1 MPDSC
6 TSQLDIA
13 SQLVSSRVNFN
24 ITFGGGE
31 KHFNAR
37 KDNQNLIEQWLK
49 RDATCYVNTKGTNC
63 NVDVNKFESS
73 CFIKLVYLYYGIDI
87 EQFVRI
93 SKDIWTNCSYFETT
107 SELSRPRCQNKTPNW
122 TLRIKWS
129 SRNN

>member
-1 MPDSC
+1 MSNWKLSVNRWYEASVPDSC

-49 RDATCYVNTKGTNC
+49 RDATCYVNTKGTIC
-63 NVDVNKFESS
+63 N
-73 CFIKLVYLYYGIDI
+73 
-87 EQFVRI
+87 
-93 SKDIWTNCSYFETT
+93 KDIDLYFKST
-107 SELSRPRCQNKTPNW
+107 
-122 TLRIKWS
+122 
-129 SRNN
+129 